1 MTKYTTIANLLKALN
16 TAYNAAKK
24 GLGLANKLGRND
36 IKSVIMSNM
45 NRIRDELSKYSKI
58 PLFTVAAYNGII
70 KAKIKSI

>member
-1 MTKYTTIANLLKALN
+1 MTKYTTISNLLNALN
-16 TAYNAAKK
+16 TAYLAAKR

-36 IKSVIMSNM
+36 LKSVIMGNM
-45 NRIRDELSKYSKI
+45 NRIRAELRKYSSI